1 MGKMSN
7 YKGDSK
13 SLALLED
20 QPFTITRVEKSTY
33 TTKDGVVK
41 PSVNI
46 EIENGFTIEDQNVT
60 NFHTARAIIVKTLT
74 KENIMA
80 DINGGDPLGP
90 VYCKKIVKEKK
101 NENDYFILEDYED
114 PDKPKAVEAQ

>member
-1 MGKMSN
+1 MGSMSN

-13 SLALLED
+13 SLALLEN
-20 QPFTITRVEKSTY
+20 QPFTIISVEKSTF

-46 EIENGFTIEDQNVT
+46 EIDSAYTIEDQDVT
-60 NFHTARAIIVKTLT
+60 NFHTTRAIIVKTLT

-90 VYCKKIVKEKK
+90 VYCKKIVKEKNK
-101 NENDYFILEDYED
+101 GNRLLYLGRL
-114 PDKPKAVEAQ
+114 

>member
-1 MGKMSN
+1 MGSMSD

-13 SLALLED
+13 SLAALD
-20 QPFTITRVEKSTY
+20 GQPFTVLNVEKSTF
-33 TTKDGVVK
+33 TDKEGVVK

-46 EIENGFTIEDQNVT
+46 EVEPGYEIEGEVVT
-60 NFHTARAIIVKTLT
+60 KFHTTRKIIYKQLT
-74 KENIMA
+74 KDKVIA

-90 VYCKKIVKEKK
+90 VYCKFVEKDK
-101 NENDYFILEDYED
+101 KDGNSYYMLEDYEN

>member
-1 MGKMSN
+1 MGSMSN

-20 QPFTITRVEKSTY
+20 QPFTITSVEKSTF

-46 EIENGFTIEDQNVT
+46 EVEPGFEIEEQIVT
-60 NFHTARAIIVKTLT
+60 RFHTTRAIIVKTLT
-74 KENIMA
+74 KENVMA

-90 VYCKKIVKEKK
+90 VYCKKIVKEKNK
-101 NENDYFILEDYED
+101 GNSYFILEDWED
-114 PDKPKAVEAQ
+114 PNKPKAVEAQ

>member
-1 MGKMSN
+1 MGSMSN

-13 SLALLED
+13 SLALLEN
-20 QPFTITRVEKSTY
+20 QPFTIISVEKSTF

-46 EIENGFTIEDQNVT
+46 EIDSAYTIEDQDVT
-60 NFHTARAIIVKTLT
+60 NFHTTRAIIVKTLT

-90 VYCKKIVKEKK
+90 VYCKKIVKEKNK
-101 NENDYFILEDYED
+101 GNSYFILEDYED